1 MCNVSVEIRTGMDVT
16 MDTAFGNKQC
26 EFYVNPNQ
34 KFRVKYDKI
43 KELEKREE

>member
-1 MCNVSVEIRTGMDVT
+1 MDVT